1 VRVEEPTRIIGYGQK
16 ARIRA
21 ERFSNRRRDTPKKP
35 GEEWGPTF
43 SAKRRDGTE
52 ELQVVL

>member
-1 VRVEEPTRIIGYGQK
+1 MGYGQK

-21 ERFSNRRRDTPKKP
+21 ARFSTRLRDTPEQP

-52 ELQVVL
+52 EPRVVL

>member
-1 VRVEEPTRIIGYGQK
+1 MGYGQK
-16 ARIRA
+16 ARRRA
-21 ERFSNRRRDTPKKP
+21 ERFSNRLRDTPKQP

-52 ELQVVL
+52 ESPVVLCLTTGSA